1 MTKIAMSHRLEPLDL
16 KLLKLSWPGVSIIK
30 RPGTF
35 TSTFKNE
42 EHLETYYFNFYWG
55 KNVAPI
61 CCVIPPAYPYCTF
74 VFLILSNNVVFPVST
89 WPRIAQTGLLN

>member
-30 RPGTF
+30 RPGTL

-42 EHLETYYFNFYWG
+42 EHL
-55 KNVAPI
+55 
-61 CCVIPPAYPYCTF
+61 
-74 VFLILSNNVVFPVST
+74 
-89 WPRIAQTGLLN
+89 